1 MPDLYRVTFAFAGKS
16 QGWSESYTF
25 PADGTNPG
33 TFNATTVLP
42 IAQARAALLA
52 REYKMD
58 AYRVA
63 KIRLNDG
70 SPVKR
75 AALLF
80 TPDLGPGGTTSGWA
94 GCQPRECV
102 IIQAIDATG
111 QRKKQVFARGIPDQ
125 IIEDGGELNFGE
137 TIGWFSKLASFTS
150 RLIAA
155 QAGWLEDIP
164 SGNASNV
171 TGYVL
176 NPNGTV
182 KVAFEDN
189 IFAAIAAGS
198 QRLVRL
204 SGINGSS
211 RLNGA
216 NQMIVNDATHATT
229 AKALAV
235 FAYSFGGKGVLYIY
249 PKPFISAVAW
259 NAELARTHDTGRP
272 IIASRGRQR
281 AQAKG

>member
-16 QGWSESYTF
+16 QGWSESYVI
-25 PADGTNPG
+25 PRDGTNPG
-33 TFNATTVLP
+33 TLNATTVLP

-52 REYKMD
+52 REYKLD

-63 KIRLNDG
+63 KIRLADG
-70 SPVKR
+70 TPVKR
-75 AALLF
+75 NALLF

-102 IIQAIDATG
+102 IIQAVDATG
-111 QRKKQVFARGIPDQ
+111 GRKKQVFARGIPDQ

-137 TIGWFSKLASFTS
+137 SIGWFSKLNSFAALLVT
-150 RLIAA
+150 A

-164 SGNASNV
+164 IAGPFNV
-171 TGYVL
+171 AGYVV

-182 KVAFEDN
+182 KVQFD
-189 IFAAIAAGS
+189 AGLFVGVVAGTRVTM
-198 QRLVRL
+198 RLA
-204 SGINGSS
+204 GINGSS

-216 NQMIVNDATHATT
+216 QQMVVDDATHATT
-229 AKALAV
+229 AKAIAV
-235 FAYSFGGKGVLYIY
+235 FGYSFGGQGVRYTT
-249 PKPFISAVAW
+249 PKPFISAIAW
-259 NAELARTHDTGRP
+259 NAEIARTHDTGRP

-281 AQAKG
+281 AAAKG